1 MSRAFV
7 KEDIEVAERPTL
19 RRSSSGLPPG
29 TLNLMTTDGAEQ
41 LRARI
46 AALQRT
52 QPHDPAIARLE
63 ALLDSATIVQPITTL
78 HSIVFGS
85 TVHLQSDSG
94 EHATYRIVGADEED
108 THPHHVSW
116 LSYLGK
122 TLLGAGGLGARIS
135 LTPSSKSRWTVTD
148 IE

>member
-7 KEDIEVAERPTL
+7 KEDVEVAERPML

-29 TLNLMTTDGAEQ
+29 TLNLMTSDGAEH
-41 LRARI
+41 LRERM
-46 AALQRT
+46 LELKRV
-52 QPHDPAIARLE
+52 QPRDPEIARLE
-63 ALLDSATIVQPITTL
+63 AVLQSATIVQPIATL

-85 TVHLQSDSG
+85 CVHLQSDSG
-94 EHATYRIVGADEED
+94 EHAMYRIVGVDEVD
-108 THPHHVSW
+108 MSPHYVSW

-122 TLLGAGGLGARIS
+122 TLLGAGGLGARLS
-135 LTPSSKSRWTVTD
+135 LAPSQKSRWTVKS